1 MGSGG
6 GRVERDESGVRRGQ
20 ELPAVKYERQT
31 TDDNAKTKELNI
43 VWCDVPAVE
52 TETSLTVCATALA
65 TSEAPE
71 PCAAAV
77 AGPSL
82 EQPVAVDDRPA
93 QAWERQ
99 AEVRRAEREVYA
111 SSWWRSAP
119 LVAAARSDFVRGG
132 CGRRR
137 LDAVAAPAGGSALEH
152 RAAGAAASPWSA
164 VPVCHTGSPHRYR
177 GLPG

>member
-65 TSEAPE
+65 TSEAGTVRSRGRW
-71 PCAAAV
+71 AV
-77 AGPSL
+77 T

-99 AEVRRAEREVYA
+99 AEVRRAEREVRKRLVA
-111 SSWWRSAP
+111 FSRWSQQHGQTLSA
-119 LVAAARSDFVRGG
+119 VAAAVDVSPRSLRP
-132 CGRRR
+132 
-137 LDAVAAPAGGSALEH
+137 LAARLEH
-152 RAAGAAASPWSA
+152 RAAGAASPWSA